1 MRAAEARRAGG
12 AALLPFP
19 APRYAPP
26 RPRSGCPALTG
37 RLSAES
43 IHKLKEKAKKR
54 KGRGLG
60 SGEGVAALK
69 LRVPAP
75 RRARG
80 AVQGCVGFCVGAVE
94 GSVGGCVGFCW
105 AVRGRMVVMML
116 KGCVWHE

>member
-1 MRAAEARRAGG
+1 MADVLDLHE
-12 AALLPFP
+12 P
-19 APRYAPP
+19 
-26 RPRSGCPALTG
+26 SGEDFAMDEDG
-37 RLSAES
+37 DES

-80 AVQGCVGFCVGAVE
+80 AVQGCVGFCGGAVE